1 MPDTTKNKKGL
12 GAKTDKE
19 KNEEVK
25 ALETKLDK
33 ERELERLL
41 KAEEDAAY
49 ERLEK
54 QGMSDQG
61 IVSPEQLLEFGKDV
75 YKGTKANA
83 KKVATKVGEGI
94 SRLAEK
100 VKEKMK

>member
-1 MPDTTKNKKGL
+1 MPDTNKKTKGL

-19 KNEEVK
+19 QNQEVK

-75 YKGTKANA
+75 YKGTKENA
-83 KKVATKVGEGI
+83 KKVAAKVGEGI
-94 SRLAEK
+94 SKLAEK

>member
-1 MPDTTKNKKGL
+1 MPDTNKKTKGL

-19 KNEEVK
+19 KNVEVK

-54 QGMSDQG
+54 KGMSDQG

-94 SRLAEK
+94 SKLAEK